1 MILWHAR
8 RELERSRNHRFYNRP
23 VDKSVQ
29 AMYTWWEYMD
39 EIDLVNGENDTMRI
53 TVMEEETHP
62 PPGDLLHEKPKVI
75 RAIHQRLT
83 PKISLEYQINTA
95 YVAQST
101 ISPLEEIRADGW
113 MALGHY
119 KIHRYCIRGRIRPGG
134 DGYEPYRIVILAGE
148 VSPPGIWY
156 PWSGQPEDVPN
167 EVLDGTYHGMF
178 MADK

>member
-1 MILWHAR
+1 MILSHVR
-8 RELERSRNHRFYNRP
+8 TELERSRNHRFYDRP
-23 VDKSVQ
+23 VDKNVQ

-53 TVMEEETHP
+53 TVMEEEIPP
-62 PPGDLLHEKPKVI
+62 PPGDLFHEKPKVI
-75 RAIHQRLT
+75 RAIQT
-83 PKISLEYQINTA
+83 WTKISLEYQINGA
-95 YVAQST
+95 YVDLRTLSAAES
-101 ISPLEEIRADGW
+101 IRDDRWIPLEQYQIQ
-113 MALGHY
+113 
-119 KIHRYCIRGRIRPGG
+119 RYCIQGRIRPGG
-134 DGYEPYRIVILAGE
+134 NGYEPYRIVILAGE